1 MSRESVKRLGAMHRA
16 QIRRD
21 PWPEFAAFDAEAYP
35 LALRVEAA
43 ENWAARARAEHG
55 SVHQFTQVSHALCVA
70 QAPLELLGAL
80 ARLITD
86 EVRHAELCADMAE
99 ACQPESSAG
108 LHWPEPRAPWPDP
121 PLNGGAAA
129 LRGWAAQAILVAC
142 CLGETISRPLL
153 EAVVVVATDPVAEA
167 VARQILR
174 DEHLHATFGWEAL
187 SWLLER
193 LPPGERGRLQEQV
206 LPGALRG
213 FEATT
218 ACGFSASDLAGS
230 TLRIERGPANLGVLS
245 ARQQAQVFFSCL
257 EREVF
262 PRLRELGFDPNAAW
276 AARRSG

>member
-1 MSRESVKRLGAMHRA
+1 MADASRKPLAAMHRA

-21 PWPEFAAFDAEAYP
+21 PWPDFAAFPRASYP
-35 LALRVEAA
+35 EPLRREAA
-43 ENWAARARAEHG
+43 EHWAARARAEHG

-86 EVRHAELCADMAE
+86 EVRHAELCVDMAE
-99 ACQPESSAG
+99 ACQPAGNAG
-108 LHWPEPRAPWPDP
+108 LRWPTPRAPWPDP
-121 PLNGGAAA
+121 PLGEGPRA
-129 LRGWAAQAILVAC
+129 LRAWAARAILVAC
-142 CLGETISRPLL
+142 CRGETISRPLL
-153 EAVVVVATDPVAEA
+153 EAVVVVATDPLAEA

-187 SWLLER
+187 AWLLER
-193 LPPGERGRLQEQV
+193 VGPADRARLQAQV
-206 LPGALRG
+206 LPRALRG
-213 FEATT
+213 FERTT
-218 ACGFSASDLAGS
+218 ACGLAAAELAGT

-245 ARQQAQVFFSCL
+245 ERQQAQIFFSCL

-276 AARRSG
+276 AGS